1 MILQKVHK
9 SKQTKMGRLTASD
22 ACGTTSLTCAAI
34 PTNSSGDGPAIDPT
48 LAPSL
53 SSNCFEKGGRRKKE
67 EGEKKKRKREEGTK
81 ERKTMSTGLGYYL
94 KMRVEKL

>member
-34 PTNSSGDGPAIDPT
+34 LTNSSGDGPAIDPT
-48 LAPSL
+48 LATSL
-53 SSNCFEKGGRRKKE
+53 SSNCFEEAGRRKKE
-67 EGEKKKRKREEGTK
+67 EGEKKKRKREGTK